1 MAFSATIAFLV
12 SVPPAPLIIQK
23 AVVTSEDGDVSFSF
37 HHVHFVLWDVTL
49 QFCLPKEVMT
59 LLSWWNTS
67 LTPFSTPCLEACLS
81 PFFFVFYTFLPASSC
96 LFISSTSLT
105 GTLQL
110 SLLFQIYSGSLY
122 FLILQFSSRMFISV
136 IDKVGFRSS
145 VLPHPS
151 GLEKGPLPLSY
162 PLLWR

>member
-23 AVVTSEDGDVSFSF
+23 AVVTTEDGDVSFSF

-81 PFFFVFYTFLPASSC
+81 VPMGC
-96 LFISSTSLT
+96 
-105 GTLQL
+105 
-110 SLLFQIYSGSLY
+110 
-122 FLILQFSSRMFISV
+122 
-136 IDKVGFRSS
+136 
-145 VLPHPS
+145 
-151 GLEKGPLPLSY
+151 
-162 PLLWR
+162 